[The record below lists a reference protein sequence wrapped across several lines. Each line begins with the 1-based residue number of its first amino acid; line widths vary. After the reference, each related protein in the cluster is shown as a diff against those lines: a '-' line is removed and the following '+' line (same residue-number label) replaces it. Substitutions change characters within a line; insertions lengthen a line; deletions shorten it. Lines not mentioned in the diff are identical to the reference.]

1 MPQIVNNLGGGI
13 PKLSYR
19 LSEKLFDED
28 VDVAYQF
35 PSEMELKKII
45 QQNDHVK
52 FAQLDLSEIYYNE
65 QHALWN
71 FGLKNGEKSTF
82 KNFGKVMQKYVIDQ
96 SKTPIRKILL
106 YKI

>member
-28 VDVAYQF
+28 VDFAYQF

-45 QQNDHVK
+45 Q
-52 FAQLDLSEIYYNE
+52 
-65 QHALWN
+65 
-71 FGLKNGEKSTF
+71 
-82 KNFGKVMQKYVIDQ
+82 
-96 SKTPIRKILL
+96 
-106 YKI
+106 